1 MFDKYTKIVYQTEPI
16 GEYGIVLYLTKFDL
30 EAYNRDQ
37 ELEKSL
43 DSGIGEIN
51 NPLYY
56 TNNYDFLY
64 RELENRARM
73 IEREIRLQELERRI
87 YQVQNEARSIIT
99 PLDCDVYNYCKNGD
113 YLGLYKQGGLIE
125 YDNNKMRRL

>member
-1 MFDKYTKIVYQTEPI
+1 MFDKYTKIVYQSEPI

-30 EAYNRDQ
+30 EAYNKDQ

-43 DSGIGEIN
+43 DSGIEEIN
-51 NPLYY
+51 NPLYC

-73 IEREIRLQELERRI
+73 IEREIQLQELERMI
-87 YQVQNEARSIIT
+87 YQAQYQAVPMIT
-99 PLDCDVYNYCKNGD
+99 PYDCCSYSYCRNGD
-113 YLGLYKQGGLIE
+113 YLDLYKYGGLIE
-125 YDNNKMRRL
+125 YDNNKM